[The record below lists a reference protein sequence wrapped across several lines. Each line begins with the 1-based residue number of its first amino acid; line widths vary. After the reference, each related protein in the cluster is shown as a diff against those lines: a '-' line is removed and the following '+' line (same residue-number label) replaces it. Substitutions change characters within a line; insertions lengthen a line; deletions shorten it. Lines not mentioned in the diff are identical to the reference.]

1 MKEIALKD
9 VKWHTKTNKI
19 CQIPKEGLEFAMLS
33 PKYEQLNQLV
43 WCKDF
48 MHDMIW
54 SYLNNQPIDIYGFKY
69 DPRLSPTP
77 SLKKL
82 RLLIT
87 NYKDQDF
94 GNKLI
99 KNVLPLIHSVE
110 DRLKMPRTVLEKC
123 KTTPT
128 TYMKSGVWILNASC
142 RWLKA
147 TPMISF
153 YTLLVR
159 IGFVHQPEDN
169 LEMTLIKV
177 KEGKVKTYYDNNCR
191 DKEMIEKALP
201 GIYKL
206 MKYSDKKIFQSNI
219 RENYPSHFL
228 DGDNSV
234 ALSIFTVHDK
244 CGVVGFSIGS
254 TRKYF
259 PQWYKSITNSL

>member
-1 MKEIALKD
+1 MNEIALRD
-9 VKWHTKTNKI
+9 VKWHPKTNRI

-48 MHDMIW
+48 MQDLIW

-69 DPRLSPTP
+69 DPKSAPVP

-82 RLLIT
+82 RLLVT
-87 NYKDQDF
+87 NYKDPEF
-94 GNKLI
+94 GDKLI

-123 KTTPT
+123 HGTPA
-128 TYMKSGVWILNASC
+128 TYKKSGVWILNASR

-147 TPMISF
+147 TPMLSF

-159 IGFVHQPEDN
+159 IGFVHQFEDS
-169 LEMTLIKV
+169 LETTLNKV
-177 KEGKVKTYYDNNCR
+177 KEGKIKTYYDAHCR

-201 GIYKL
+201 GILKL
-206 MKYSDKKIFQSNI
+206 MKYSDRKIFPANI
-219 RENYPSHFL
+219 RRNYPTHFA
-228 DGDNSV
+228 DGKNSV
-234 ALSIFTVHDK
+234 KLSVFNVHDR
-244 CGVVGFSIGS
+244 CGVVGFSVGS
-254 TRKYF
+254 TRQYF
-259 PQWYKSITNSL
+259 PHWHKYDRK